1 MGLDQLAPEIVCA
14 RLEFGREV
22 ESGGK
27 GGERSVLTWDHMCVC
42 VCACLGF
49 GREVELEGKGGER
62 SVLTWDRACVCVCVC
77 ARVRVC
83 VCCVFSSTLT
93 FNEVDRFLQVSILKL
108 EQKEKMCLKSKGLFL
123 APWGNGDICITPFL
137 VVFVFLLLYS
147 VHFGPEALRAHPS
160 FSHQL

>member
-1 MGLDQLAPEIVCA
+1 MGLDQLAPEMVCA

-62 SVLTWDRACVCVCVC
+62 SVLTWDRACVCVCV
-77 ARVRVC
+77 RVC
-83 VCCVFSSTLT
+83 VCAYLGVNC
-93 FNEVDRFLQVSILKL
+93 EVEFPEKKVREVEKILEEL
-108 EQKEKMCLKSKGLFL
+108 MAVGE
-123 APWGNGDICITPFL
+123 
-137 VVFVFLLLYS
+137 
-147 VHFGPEALRAHPS
+147 
-160 FSHQL
+160 

>member
-1 MGLDQLAPEIVCA
+1 M
-14 RLEFGREV
+14 
-22 ESGGK
+22 
-27 GGERSVLTWDHMCVC
+27 
-42 VCACLGF
+42 
-49 GREVELEGKGGER
+49 
-62 SVLTWDRACVCVCVC
+62 CVCVCVC
-77 ARVRVC
+77 ARARVRARVRVC